1 MPRIVA
7 LLFAFLGLAAASPAL
22 AEDYVDGPNGFRLTI
37 PEGWE
42 RIRPGQPLDLV
53 LMSPRIKTS
62 GGACMVISEEYPQTQ
77 TMSQDEI
84 NESLQSEINEAFW
97 QALAKEARIG
107 EVEVVET
114 GSELKDGRR
123 SFFAV
128 LRFTVNA
135 SGQVTQ
141 GQFRM
146 AIHAIPGRM
155 AANNCAVR
163 VEQLALE
170 EADIKLIMDSFTPM
184 RSHVVA
190 ALPLQRPATL
200 VLHSGPRFDGHRRE
214 LTHDVP
220 DMAQVGWTG
229 WTASL
234 NTKGYGLWE
243 ICDGANYRG
252 NCRLVA
258 GAESAVMGERAL
270 RIGSARRVFNI
281 RDPRSGLGAVADM
294 LTAAAQQG
302 AHGLAGRR

>member
-7 LLFAFLGLAAASPAL
+7 MIVAALCLAASPAV
-22 AEDYVDGPNGFRLTI
+22 AEEYVDGPNGFSLTI

-42 RIRPGQPLDLV
+42 RLTPGQPLDLA

-62 GGACMVISEEYPQTQ
+62 GAFCLVISEEFPQSQ
-77 TMSQDEI
+77 SMSQDEI
-84 NESLQSEINEAFW
+84 NEGMQREINEAFW
-97 QALAKEARIG
+97 QALAKEARLG
-107 EVEVVET
+107 EVEIVET
-114 GSELKDGRR
+114 GSDLKDGRR

-128 LRFTVNA
+128 LRFTSGA
-135 SGQVTQ
+135 SGQAVQ

-190 ALPLQRPATL
+190 ALPPQRTATL

-220 DMAQVGWTG
+220 NMAQIGWTG

-243 ICDGANYRG
+243 ICDGVNYRG

-258 GAESAVMGERAL
+258 GAESAAMGDRAL
-270 RIGSARRVFNI
+270 RIGSARRVLNM
-281 RDPRSGLGAVADM
+281 RDPRSALGVAADLLTTAVRESVRPLVA
-294 LTAAAQQG
+294 
-302 AHGLAGRR
+302 RR